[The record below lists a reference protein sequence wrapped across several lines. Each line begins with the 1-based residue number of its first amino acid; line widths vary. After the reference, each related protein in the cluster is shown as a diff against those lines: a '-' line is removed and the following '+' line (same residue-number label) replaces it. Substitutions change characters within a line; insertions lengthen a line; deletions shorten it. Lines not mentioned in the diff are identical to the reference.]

1 MKKLRVLEFFSGIGA
16 THVAFDMLKEQL
28 DIDFEFVDA
37 IEIDPVPMS
46 MYNAMFGTNH
56 STQDVTKW
64 DKSVEELGG
73 DIDIIQHS
81 SPCFVAGTLVLTSRG
96 YIPIE
101 DVQVGDL
108 VLTHK
113 NRWKKVLRTGSKE
126 SETYIL
132 KGNVSIETTANHPF
146 YSADISRSRKLSKDG
161 LAHKNLVNVGQWT
174 RADEMKRKQWATINS
189 LPVEDVLTFNGEEL
203 NEDFCYFIGRW
214 LGDGWCSSSNSAVYL
229 CGSYSE
235 KDDIYDTFNSIT
247 TRLSVE
253 NGKTCVKVYSHWRDL
268 HDWLIQNFGLG
279 ASNKFLPNW
288 VFSLDENLRES
299 ILLGYLDSDGCV
311 RNGNYSFNTIS
322 KKLAYGFRLLAESLG
337 YTTSIYYQD
346 RGDQCVIQGR
356 IVNQKPFYNLVIR
369 SQTKCT
375 KIKDDYISWYLCK
388 DGYSTGDVK
397 TVYNLEVEDDNSY
410 IADSIIVHNCQDF
423 SNQGH
428 GAGAEK
434 NSGTRSSLL
443 WEMVRICGKIKPKVM
458 IWENVGGLL
467 NHKHQEVFEGY
478 KEELRQ
484 LGYLSYV
491 IEMNA
496 SDYGIPQS
504 RPRVFTVSIHKDF
517 YNEYFYTPDPFY
529 NNICLRD
536 LLEDTPSDFKFTW
549 YEMNGKQFLK
559 NKDDNYF
566 KNVKLENQLYYK
578 GINSNYTI
586 YPSIYVLAEID
597 QAFKSTSRIF
607 SPDGISPT
615 LDTKSEV
622 KVGLKEDLY
631 SSEAIRYITP
641 LEAWRIDGFPDSYY
655 LKASQACHAAT
666 KLKKAAGNSIS
677 TAQMYHLLKEIIV
690 YVFGEEYY
698 NKDRLSDSIYY
709 LPYFEGK
716 GIYKDE
722 SNN

>member
-73 DIDIIQHS
+73 EIDIIQHS

-126 SETYIL
+126 SETYL
-132 KGNVSIETTANHPF
+132 FKGDNGAVQIETTNNHPF
-146 YSADISRSRKLSKDG
+146 YALESSDSDYSW
-161 LAHKNLVNVGQWT
+161 V
-174 RADEMKRKQWATINS
+174 RADMMKGK
-189 LPVEDVLTFNGEEL
+189 
-203 NEDFCYFIGRW
+203 YF
-214 LGDGWCSSSNSAVYL
+214 SV
-229 CGSYSE
+229 
-235 KDDIYDTFNSIT
+235 FNSIT
-247 TRLSVE
+247 ALDNMIPVGCDVVSMYLAGAWLSE
-253 NGKTCVKVYSHWRDL
+253 PYGDFDIYQ
-268 HDWLIQNFGLG
+268 DWIVN
-279 ASNKFLPNW
+279 N
-288 VFSLDENLRES
+288 FSLGNKPFIPLWVHFLNNDLKSSFVKGYLESFYEEDLVSVLNNSTGETFVIEDKSILFNLR
-299 ILLGYLDSDGCV
+299 LLL
-311 RNGNYSFNTIS
+311 
-322 KKLAYGFRLLAESLG
+322 ESLG
-337 YTTSIYYQD
+337 NRTL
-346 RGDQCVIQGR
+346 
-356 IVNQKPFYNLVIR
+356 VNPFTNELTILKKYSHKRVLVDNLNN
-369 SQTKCT
+369 
-375 KIKDDYISWYLCK
+375 ISLYLCGGGK
-388 DGYSTGDVK
+388 SSKAIK

-443 WEMVRICGKIKPKVM
+443 WEMVRICEKIKPKVM

-504 RPRVFTVSIHKDF
+504 RPRVFTVSIRRDF
-517 YNEYFYTPDPFY
+517 YDEYFYAPDPFY

-549 YEMNGKQFLK
+549 YEMDGKQFLK